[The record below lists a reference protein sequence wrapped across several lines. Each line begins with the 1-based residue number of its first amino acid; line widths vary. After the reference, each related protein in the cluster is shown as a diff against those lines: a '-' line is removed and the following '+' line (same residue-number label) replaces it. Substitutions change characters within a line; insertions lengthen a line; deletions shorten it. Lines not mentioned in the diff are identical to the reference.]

1 MSVADLDAVVA
12 AHTSG
17 RFLVFLGEP
26 TVNVVTLNLDL
37 DSRYPYRA

>member
-1 MSVADLDAVVA
+1 VDV
-12 AHTSG
+12 HTGG
-17 RFLVFLGEP
+17 RFLGFLGEP